1 MLFGALAVALVL
13 LTLQVTLSGVA
24 VLLLLRLVGIGVWP
38 YANPETLRT
47 LREVK
52 RILWRLEGRGGGDLT
67 AGRRAPVGSSQPD
80 KEHVASV

>member
-38 YANPETLRT
+38 YANLETLRT

-52 RILWRLEGRGGGDLT
+52 RILWRLESRGGDLA
-67 AGRRAPVGSSQPD
+67 AGQRAPVCDSQPD
-80 KEHVASV
+80 EKHVASV